1 MVYLSLVEGLFI
13 SCILG
18 IVGLKKQQK
27 KQGKQRSREA
37 EILEK
42 QTSKEAG
49 SRKAKK
55 QGNRNPRKIS
65 KRKKKITLQKEPKK
79 KIEKG

>member
-1 MVYLSLVEGLFI
+1 
-13 SCILG
+13 LG

-27 KQGKQRSREA
+27 KTQGKQRSREA

-55 QGNRNPRKIS
+55 QGNRNPRKIP
-65 KRKKKITLQKEPKK
+65 KRKKRNNPPKRT
-79 KIEKG
+79 